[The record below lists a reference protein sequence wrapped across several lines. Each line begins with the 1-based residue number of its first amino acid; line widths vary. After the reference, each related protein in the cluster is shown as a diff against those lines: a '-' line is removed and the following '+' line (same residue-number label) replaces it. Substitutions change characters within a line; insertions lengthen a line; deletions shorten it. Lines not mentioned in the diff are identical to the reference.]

1 MENVYASYTKRI
13 QATTFFFVK
22 KFVVFPDLKDVPPML
37 EGYGMHTD
45 FDQACTI
52 AGVKDSEI
60 KKQLLNE
67 IECGTPQAKIIELND
82 AGFLSQKVAGL

>member
-1 MENVYASYTKRI
+1 MENVYTSYTRRI
-13 QATTFFFVK
+13 QSATYFFVK

-37 EGYGMHTD
+37 DGYGMHVD

-67 IECGTPQAKIIELND
+67 IECGMPQAKIIDLND